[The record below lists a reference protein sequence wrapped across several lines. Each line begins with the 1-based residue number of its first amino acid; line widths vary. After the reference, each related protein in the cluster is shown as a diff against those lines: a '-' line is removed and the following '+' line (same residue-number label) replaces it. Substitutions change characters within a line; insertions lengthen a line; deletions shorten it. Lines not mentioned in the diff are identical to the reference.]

1 MDELDNVKAV
11 GKLIYDLDGKGNLRI
26 TDATTLHVLSTLDVT
41 PSAPMSSNDDGGPP
55 QVSQLLVAN
64 GKVAIFGTE
73 TEVSKPV
80 KGDPSATQ
88 ATTSFMTVTFVDATD
103 PAKPTITDRVRVE
116 GSLVSARLVGGEIR
130 LVTTA
135 NMADLGFVMPTTPT
149 SVAKALD
156 RNRRSVASSTA
167 ADWIPD
173 WQRKGGKPTPLVPCD
188 RVHVPDTFSGVAMTS
203 MVTFP
208 LGTGRFDPN
217 GTSILAPATTLY
229 AGLDKVAISS
239 QVWVDPIDQTRLKF
253 ENWQTA
259 IHEFT
264 FAKGAAPDYVGS
276 GIVDG
281 STVGQFAFGEI
292 GKALG
297 VVTTKGTPWE
307 QDPKAAVDLTV
318 LSPDGKG
325 KLTDTAKVDNLSDG
339 KGGVTAV
346 RFVDGRVLVSDGTFG
361 RRIDVID
368 VSDPAKPRR
377 AGSLALYGSVGYFHP
392 LPDHQALLIGSR
404 TDVVG
409 EGKNQRS
416 RSWVRAQ
423 LLDVSNADAPRIVN
437 TWEQPWSA
445 DQVGQDHHAFTY
457 WPDRHLAMWGLQDT
471 QGGTDPGPNH
481 AAVLSTDGQVN
492 QVALPVANKPNAV
505 AAPCATFDV
514 ASPDAQQLIGPNG
527 VVLQCAD
534 KSQKDGRVASLP
546 VQPGRPRHRRPV
558 RTRGEG
564 RTRRTSSARPRR
576 NPRSPVSSWC
586 PAGRSC
592 SPTRRWRRWTRRR
605 SSPPP
610 SPTTR
615 RTSTTAT
622 RSATPAADAAAG
634 ARSRQHAVGGFRA
647 PAVGVGCHLGE
658 RRGEQRAHPVG
669 VVLEHGEDV
678 GLVHGSA
685 ATGRPRRRR
694 PSR

>member
-1 MDELDNVKAV
+1 MLASLAPQPVDPTQVKLVSTVSTFPGCDALIGDLRKVGAEHVGSQGFGAFSGFTPAGAMRMSTVEQSASVNDILAGKSSPGAASSASPPDATTLGTNVQVAGVDELDNVKAV

-26 TDATTLHVLSTLDVT
+26 TDATTLHVVATLDVT

-173 WQRKGGKPTPLVPCD
+173 WQRKGGQPTPLVPCD

-239 QVWVDPIDQTRLKF
+239 QVWVDPIDQTRLQFK
-253 ENWQTA
+253 NWQTA

-292 GKALG
+292 GKAIG

-377 AGSLALYGSVGYFHP
+377 P
-392 LPDHQALLIGSR
+392 
-404 TDVVG
+404 
-409 EGKNQRS
+409 
-416 RSWVRAQ
+416 
-423 LLDVSNADAPRIVN
+423 
-437 TWEQPWSA
+437 
-445 DQVGQDHHAFTY
+445 
-457 WPDRHLAMWGLQDT
+457 
-471 QGGTDPGPNH
+471 
-481 AAVLSTDGQVN
+481 AA
-492 QVALPVANKPNAV
+492 
-505 AAPCATFDV
+505 
-514 ASPDAQQLIGPNG
+514 
-527 VVLQCAD
+527 
-534 KSQKDGRVASLP
+534 
-546 VQPGRPRHRRPV
+546 
-558 RTRGEG
+558 
-564 RTRRTSSARPRR
+564 
-576 NPRSPVSSWC
+576 W
-586 PAGRSC
+586 
-592 SPTRRWRRWTRRR
+592 RWTAR
-605 SSPPP
+605 SGTSTRC
-610 SPTTR
+610 PTTR
-615 RTSTTAT
+615 RCS
-622 RSATPAADAAAG
+622 SG
-634 ARSRQHAVGGFRA
+634 RA
-647 PAVGVGCHLGE
+647 PTWWVRGRSSGRGAGC
-658 RRGEQRAHPVG
+658 
-669 VVLEHGEDV
+669 
-678 GLVHGSA
+678 
-685 ATGRPRRRR
+685 GR
-694 PSR
+694 SSST